1 MIVFFIWYLSIHSLL
16 NSWSTIIIILR
27 WILPIFWN
35 INMFF
40 VQYHLYSF
48 SIIISNVF
56 IMLPLFWRSNTF
68 RNKMHGYSISMII
81 LYSRIMIIFL
91 IWYFFLYNTL
101 HCICSSIFIFI
112 WILILFILP
121 LFWNHNTIIPKIIT
135 NCITIIV
142 SQFWIK
148 LILFIWYYSLFSLFK
163 CINLILC
170 QFLLVFWYFNS
181 L

>member
-91 IWYFFLYNTL
+91 IWYFSLYSIF
-101 HCICSSIFIFI
+101 HSICNITILMLIILIFIFKI
-112 WILILFILP
+112 KTFWILILIILP
-121 LFWNHNTIIPKIIT
+121 LIRYLYSIIP
-135 NCITIIV
+135 
-142 SQFWIK
+142 
-148 LILFIWYYSLFSLFK
+148 
-163 CINLILC
+163 
-170 QFLLVFWYFNS
+170 
-181 L
+181 